1 MLIAFASIAGSPGA
15 LSRPRAPCGVGNHQE
30 EPVEVSMWG
39 ASGWTRS
46 ARIGAWLLVGCIGL
60 ASGALTGTAAAQ
72 DKVIKIGQLGVMSG
86 PEASWGLI
94 NKYTAMAHIKMINE
108 DGGFVIDGQPYKLEL
123 VSIDTKNDPRVAIAG
138 AERLVYQEHIKY
150 IIGPNVDETSRAVI
164 PVLADGG
171 AFNVSYGWQRELFSP
186 PSENTSLGMVAGYQ
200 SAPVIYKYLR
210 DKKGVKTISCLPRND
225 TSGLNSRDNCVAAAK
240 ALGLKILSSDSTYE
254 PGTTDFFPVV
264 GRVIE
269 QNPDLLVLSGV
280 APSDAPLIIRA
291 AREQGYK
298 GLMSTETA
306 MDAKILS
313 EVAGDLANGFISV
326 GGASAPEIRT
336 KYMQRFIDDYK
347 KVAGE
352 WNDEA
357 GTKVYALEILLN
369 TIKAAGPKALDNVD
383 AFKAEM
389 ASFSMPNPY
398 LKGDKQ
404 LKYVGSKYF
413 GQPRQISV
421 PMVVNV
427 FQDGKFN
434 TLFVGSVE

>member
-1 MLIAFASIAGSPGA
+1 MW
-15 LSRPRAPCGVGNHQE
+15 AP
-30 EPVEVSMWG
+30 S
-39 ASGWTRS
+39 SWTRS
-46 ARIGAWLLVGCIGL
+46 VRIGAWLVVGGVAL
-60 ASGALTGTAAAQ
+60 ASGALTSAASAQ

-94 NKYTAMAHIKMINE
+94 NKYTAMAHIAMINE
-108 DGGFVIDGQPYKLEL
+108 DGGFVIDGVPYKLEL

-210 DKKGVKTISCLPRND
+210 DKKAVKTIACVPRND
-225 TSGLNSRDNCVAAAK
+225 TSGLNSRDNCVAAAN
-240 ALGLKILSSDSTYE
+240 ALGLKITSSDSTYE
-254 PGTTDFFPVV
+254 PGTTDFFPVI
-264 GRVIE
+264 GRVVE

-280 APSDAPLIIRA
+280 APSDAPLMIRA
-291 AREQGYK
+291 ARELGYK

-306 MDAKILS
+306 MDAKIFS
-313 EVAGDLANGFISV
+313 EVAGELANGFVSV

-336 KYMQRFIDDYK
+336 DYMQRFIDNYK

-357 GTKVYALEILLN
+357 GTKVYALQMILE
-369 TIKAAGPKALDNVD
+369 TIKAAGAKAIDDVE
-383 AFKAEM
+383 AFKA
-389 ASFSMPNPY
+389 AMPTVEAANPFITDQSIK
-398 LKGDKQ
+398 LGWIGEPDFKQ
-404 LKYVGSKYF
+404 K
-413 GQPRQISV
+413 RQIRV
-421 PMVVNV
+421 PMVVTEYQNPD
-427 FQDGKFN
+427 FK
-434 TLFVGSVE
+434 TLFIGTVE